1 MLKKIEKYGIRG
13 KDQDNRETRLESSIL
28 VQI

>member
-1 MLKKIEKYGIRG
+1 MLKKIEKQGVRG
-13 KDQDNRETRLESSIL
+13 KDQDNRDNRLESSIL